1 MKLFT
6 TTTLAVSAT
15 LLVSSLAHANNGN
28 ENPLSVANTPF
39 PSLSMAGEGP
49 SLGGYILVHYGDD
62 DDGAEMK
69 YRAVRVEM
77 KGSQGSVRYA
87 VSADFKGLLGSSTE
101 TVLNLVDSTDDGI
114 DNPTIN
120 EYDIEIPGT
129 VSLKDAKVMW
139 DVSDNMTATF
149 GRFKE
154 PVLHTGIHSSSR
166 RLFVERTDNGGA
178 YDDRNAGLMLNGS
191 FGDLQ
196 WWAAMQEG
204 DDGAGAM
211 DDTQTTIRAVYN
223 VMGSAFG
230 KYQGA
235 YGYEGTNLSIGVAS
249 IEDDATGLEAMAL
262 EAGYVSDGW
271 SVYADMVDEDGAN
284 SPTSLTVS
292 RLMNTEYEIAV
303 RMEEDDD
310 VSDTSHMTAGI
321 NWYYGGDGHNLKW
334 QLNYTD
340 TSSDDAAEEGSR
352 VDFGLVWRF

>member
-77 KGSQGSVRYA
+77 KGSQGAVKYA
-87 VSADFKGLLGSSTE
+87 VSADLKGTI
-101 TVLNLVDSTDDGI
+101 DDQDGL
-114 DNPTIN
+114 DD
-120 EYDIEIPGT
+120 EA
-129 VSLKDAKVMW
+129 VSLKDAKVSW
-139 DVSDNMTATF
+139 GISDDVTATF

-166 RLFVERTDNGGA
+166 GLFVERTDNGGA
-178 YDDRNAGLMLNGS
+178 YFDRNAGLMLNGS

>member
-77 KGSQGSVRYA
+77 KGSQGAVKYA
-87 VSADFKGLLGSSTE
+87 VSADLKGTI
-101 TVLNLVDSTDDGI
+101 DDQDGL
-114 DNPTIN
+114 DD
-120 EYDIEIPGT
+120 EA
-129 VSLKDAKVMW
+129 VSLKDAKVSW
-139 DVSDNMTATF
+139 GISDDVTATF